1 MLFNEKL
8 EKIKYPIIRERVNST
23 MMKNY
28 ATNKTSMLEFLALEN
43 GYINNIVNVTNQVT
57 RNFLTSVEGSTRKRD
72 LLSYWK
78 FILAIII
85 TQVMFQADI

>member
-8 EKIKYPIIRERVNST
+8 EKIKYPIIRERANST

-28 ATNKTSMLEFLALEN
+28 ATNKTSTLEFLALEN
-43 GYINNIVNVTNQVT
+43 VYINNIVNVTNEVT

-72 LLSYWK
+72 LLSHWK

-85 TQVMFQADI
+85 TQVMFLADI

>member
-1 MLFNEKL
+1 MKSWK
-8 EKIKYPIIRERVNST
+8 KIKYPIIRERVNST
-23 MMKNY
+23 IMKNY

-72 LLSYWK
+72 LLSCWK